1 MFLVV
6 GAGLEYER
14 LQMCFPGQIVFRGE
28 FVLTDFEL
36 ASSGVCT
43 LVCTMSQRF
52 VLGAAGGMVLGLY
65 VWHVASRRRRRR
77 TTAPSAD
84 TARCSTAPITL
95 RPTRA
100 GAATRRRVKLVLE
113 YDGSAFCGWQT
124 QEARRRDG
132 AVSTRGSSP
141 AMRAVQDAVEAAV
154 LALSTTADPSD
165 QRPPTVVANGPRRAC
180 DGPGRGRVDLHGAQ

>member
-1 MFLVV
+1 MLP
-6 GAGLEYER
+6 R
-14 LQMCFPGQIVFRGE
+14 QIVFRGE

>member
-28 FVLTDFEL
+28 FVLTDFETCLVWRLHPRVYDVAEVCPRRSGRHGARPLRL
-36 ASSGVCT
+36 ARSIPATST
-43 LVCTMSQRF
+43 PHHRSL
-52 VLGAAGGMVLGLY
+52 
-65 VWHVASRRRRRR
+65 RRY
-77 TTAPSAD
+77 
-84 TARCSTAPITL
+84 CSLLTAPITL